1 MKRLKVSDFLNKDL
15 VDYASYDNLRKIGS
29 CIDGQKNASRKV
41 LYTVL
46 DKNIKDEIKVSQL
59 DSKAAE
65 YADYL
70 HGSMSGVITNMACK
84 YAGSNNLNLLHPEG
98 NFGTRFE
105 NAASAPRYIFTH
117 KAKILDSL
125 FNSSDKNVLIQQTF
139 EGNDIEPMFY
149 LPNLPLLLINGSEGV
164 SSGFAQKILP
174 RDVNNIKKAVLQILN
189 NKKVSP
195 ELLIPSFNGFNGVVE
210 QGESNNQW
218 VIKGSIS
225 RINKTTLQISE
236 VPIGQDLLGYISVL
250 DDLEEKKF
258 IKSYKDKSENDKF
271 LFNITMTEADLNKF
285 SEDELLQKF
294 KLIKKVSENYTTM
307 SEINSIK
314 VFNSAEEILRHYVS
328 IKLKYLEKRKQ
339 YQLSEFEEDIKLNY
353 SKYIYIK
360 NIIDEKI
367 KLTLNKKAR
376 KKSEIEE
383 DISKIE
389 NIIKKDDSFDYLL
402 NMNMLSLTEER
413 MNKLQEDMKF
423 KKIEMDKLKETDIKD
438 IWLSELKDL

>member
-1 MKRLKVSDFLNKDL
+1 MKKLKVSDFLNKDL

-65 YADYL
+65 YSDYL

-84 YAGSNNLNLLHPEG
+84 YSGSNNLNLLHPEG

-117 KAKILDSL
+117 KSNILDTL
-125 FNSSDKNVLIQQTF
+125 FNSNDRKVLLHQTF

-174 RDVNNIKKAVLQILN
+174 RNTNNIKKALLQVLN
-189 NKKVSP
+189 NEKILE
-195 ELLIPSFNGFNGVVE
+195 ELLIPSYNGFNGIIE
-210 QGESNNQW
+210 QGETKNQW
-218 VIKGSIS
+218 LIKGKIE
-225 RINKTTLQISE
+225 RLNKTTLQITE
-236 VPIGQDLLGYISVL
+236 IPIGYDLLGYISVL

-258 IKSYKDKSENDKF
+258 IKSYKDKSENDIF
-271 LFNITMTEADLNKF
+271 LFQITMTETDLNKF
-285 SEDELLQKF
+285 TEEELLQKL

-314 VFNSAEEILRHYVS
+314 VFESVEDILKHYVNV
-328 IKLKYLEKRKQ
+328 KLKYLDKRKQ
-339 YQLSEFEEDIKLNY
+339 YQLSEFEESIKLDF
-353 SKYIYIK
+353 SKYLYIK
-360 NIIDEKI
+360 NIIEENI
-367 KLTLNKKAR
+367 KLYNDKKAR
-376 KKSEIEE
+376 KKSEIEN

-389 NIIKKDDSFDYLL
+389 NIIKKDNSFDYLL

-413 MNKLQEDMKF
+413 MNKLQEDIKN
-423 KKIEMDKLKETDIKD
+423 KKYEMDKLKETEIKD
-438 IWLSELKDL
+438 IWIDELSKI